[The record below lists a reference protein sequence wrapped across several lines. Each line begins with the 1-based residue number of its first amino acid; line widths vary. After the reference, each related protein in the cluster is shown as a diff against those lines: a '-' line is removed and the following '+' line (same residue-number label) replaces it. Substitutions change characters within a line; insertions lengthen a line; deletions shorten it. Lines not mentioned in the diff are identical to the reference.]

1 VTSVTSSWNFHEGD
15 EIAPGLTAE
24 RLLGGGSSFEA
35 YLAFDSRRYCPV
47 VVKIVRPDRVE
58 DESTLRGLER
68 EADVIGL
75 VNHPAIVRGFHAV
88 LTGPRP
94 YVMLESLDG
103 PRLSTLIRKNSHL
116 PLEQVLPLGIELCS
130 AAHYLGQLDLV
141 HLDIKPSNVIMGAP
155 ARLIDLSVA
164 RDSQAAARLV
174 DPIGTDAYM
183 APEQCVPGEHRLPGF
198 ASDVWGIG
206 ATLFHALAGYR
217 PFDKGS
223 GSRDASPSQLWP
235 QLVDAPYDLPAF
247 IPAEVA
253 KPVLIC
259 LNKNPVDRPT
269 PVDLAEMLAGLL
281 EQMPRPRL
289 AGFKISAI
297 R

>member
-1 VTSVTSSWNFHEGD
+1 MKSSWDFHEGD
-15 EIAPGLTAE
+15 EITPGLTAQ
-24 RLLGGGSSFEA
+24 RLLGGGSSYEA
-35 YLAFDSRRYCPV
+35 YLAFDSQRFCPV
-47 VVKIVRPDRVE
+47 VVKVVRPDMVE
-58 DESTLRGLER
+58 DRSTLRGLKR
-68 EADVIGL
+68 EVELLDLI
-75 VNHPAIVRGFHAV
+75 NHPSIVRSFGAE
-88 LTGPRP
+88 LSGPRP
-94 YVMLESLDG
+94 YVAMESLDG
-103 PRLSTLIRKNSHL
+103 PRLSTLIRKYAHL

-130 AAHYLGQLDLV
+130 AVHYMSALGVV
-141 HLDIKPSNVIMGAP
+141 HLDIKPSNIIMGAP

-164 RDSQAAARLV
+164 RDLEAAAKLS

-183 APEQCVPGEHRLPGF
+183 APEQCVPGVRGVPGS

-217 PFDKGS
+217 AFDKGS
-223 GSRDASPSQLWP
+223 AEEGSSPAQTWP
-235 QLVDAPYDLPAF
+235 QLVDAPYELPAF
-247 IPAEVA
+247 IPPKVA

-259 LNKNPVDRPT
+259 LNTDPDDRPT
-269 PVDLAEMLAGLL
+269 PIELSEMLGDLF